1 MTNTEEQ
8 ETWIGVSDLMAGIAI
23 VFIAFASYALNDRI
37 IMINK
42 RFCDILE
49 EASKDLSASGISVGY
64 CTAGR
69 VNLVFDDQKTQF
81 LPGKS
86 ELPLNLK
93 KALDQAIPNA
103 LRAIT
108 KKELDGYIESFVV
121 EGHTSDEWVDQNESN
136 AYWLNMKLSQD
147 RSRNVLNYIRGDII
161 KSTMREKGRFCHMRR
176 VGSASGLSSRNPIVR
191 DNRIDREKSRRI
203 EIVILTQSEKTQETL
218 ENLLNNQNATDQLCN
233 AEWNTGS

>member
-23 VFIAFASYALNDRI
+23 VFIAFASYALNDLKESI
-37 IMINK
+37 DSQ
-42 RFCDILE
+42 FCDILT
-49 EASKDLSASGISVGY
+49 EAREDLSASGISVGS

-81 LPGKS
+81 LPGKA
-86 ELPLNLK
+86 ELPQNLK
-93 KALDQAIPNA
+93 KALHQAIPNA
-103 LRAIT
+103 LRKIAE
-108 KKELDGYIESFVV
+108 KQLDVYIESFVV

-136 AYWLNMKLSQD
+136 AYWLNMELSQD
-147 RSRNVLNYIRGDII
+147 RARNVLNYIRRDIV
-161 KSTMREKGRFCHMRR
+161 KSTMRDKMRFCHMRR

-203 EIVILTQSEKTQETL
+203 EIVILTQETPESSED
-218 ENLLNNQNATDQLCN
+218 NQIATDRLCN
-233 AEWNTGS
+233 AEWKTGI